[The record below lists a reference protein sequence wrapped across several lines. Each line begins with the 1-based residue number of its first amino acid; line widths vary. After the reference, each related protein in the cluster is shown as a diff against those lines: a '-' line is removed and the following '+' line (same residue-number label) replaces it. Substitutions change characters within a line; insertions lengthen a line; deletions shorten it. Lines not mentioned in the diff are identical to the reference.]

1 MGFMSLKNLI
11 SCGKSDMGINLFLLR
26 FVEINNKKQNVFINI
41 ENKKSTRKCLWC
53 IKIIWKYLQI
63 HTFYMTNIF
72 INH

>member
-53 IKIIWKYLQI
+53 IKII
-63 HTFYMTNIF
+63 
-72 INH
+72 